1 MPERGG
7 EQNMRNFPK
16 LTEEQKK
23 ILDKAMDENKDIIS
37 FDELPNEV
45 QETLTKINDWESLW
59 IAVDR
64 YIAERRIKEAHAKPN
79 R

>member
-1 MPERGG
+1 
-7 EQNMRNFPK
+7 MRNFPK